1 MTVRGVNG
9 EMTGGLLAREGPM
22 RVQLPWSMARLTG
35 EVRPEKPWKW
45 EISSPLQLEPWPQAE
60 MVYCI
65 VWVPQRCPLF
75 DSEYSQETKNQKLGC
90 VNVCQLTRKHTNK
103 SSLSCSLMCKAC
115 DLYRRRQRKSGRGRE
130 MPWGRLTGPCH
141 PGGVRTCRGPGAALS
156 SRWTCLHTDLQ
167 EEPSNPPPPHLAPS
181 LLSLIYTTSSQLPSQ
196 QQTPIRYPIRG
207 S

>member
-1 MTVRGVNG
+1 MVRGVNG
-9 EMTGGLLAREGPM
+9 ETTGGLLACEGPM
-22 RVQLPWSMARLTG
+22 GVQLPWSMARLTG

-65 VWVPQRCPLF
+65 MYQRDVHYLTVNTHKSPKNRNWPVWMCA
-75 DSEYSQETKNQKLGC
+75 YSQENTQ
-90 VNVCQLTRKHTNK
+90 TRAF
-103 SSLSCSLMCKAC
+103 SCSRMCKAC

-156 SRWTCLHTDLQ
+156 SGWTCLHTDLQ
-167 EEPSNPPPPHLAPS
+167 EEPSTPPFSHLHHVKP
-181 LLSLIYTTSSQLPSQ
+181 
-196 QQTPIRYPIRG
+196 TPISTTNSYPPSHKRLLNFDAA